1 MQILTEGA
9 WTKVAYNYC
18 WRNQDYY
25 ALIVTFFMLMHFII
39 VYVFG
44 TLLKGIFWEI
54 YFTVSSILDSIDEK

>member
-1 MQILTEGA
+1 MMQILTEGA

-18 WRNQDYY
+18 WRNPDYY
-25 ALIVTFFMLMHFII
+25 GLIVTLFMLMHFII

-54 YFTVSSILDSIDEK
+54 YFAVSSILD